1 MTLNAAIA
9 ISTQYAGEKA
19 MNKITVIILV
29 ALLLVVSAFLVYLAI
44 PRISIALLA
53 RTYDLEIFCK
63 SARFTPQMGSK
74 EAGGFKIAI
83 DLRDVRISKKGA
95 AAKAYDSL
103 GSLISAPFDG
113 SLKYR
118 EIKGVV
124 RPRSGRIFIDDLIAD
139 GGDIKVSL
147 KGVFFYSEDRADIDM
162 VIQFSKNL
170 IKKIPRELSETVL
183 KGSTDG
189 WQSLSVNIRGSFK
202 SPAIEVTG
210 RLFKLSIKEMS
221 GS

>member
-1 MTLNAAIA
+1 
-9 ISTQYAGEKA
+9 
-19 MNKITVIILV
+19 MNKITIF
-29 ALLLVVSAFLVYLAI
+29 LLAAFLMIVSAFLAYLAI

-53 RTYDLEIFCK
+53 KTYNLEISYK
-63 SARFTPQMGSK
+63 SARFIPHIGGK
-74 EAGGFKIAI
+74 EAGGFRI
-83 DLRDVRISKKGA
+83 DVDLKDVRISRKGA

-118 EIKGVV
+118 EIKGVI
-124 RPRSGRIFIDDLIAD
+124 RPRSGRIFIDDMAAD
-139 GGDIKVSL
+139 AGDIKVSL
-147 KGVFFYSEDRADIDM
+147 KGVFFYKEDKADMDV
-162 VIQFSKNL
+162 VIQFSQNL

-183 KGSTDG
+183 KGSADG
-189 WQSLSVNIRGSFK
+189 WQSLSVNIKGSFK